1 MYAFIVTAHVAVGIV
16 ALAAYWTAGLSRKG
30 SPVHRAAGRLF
41 MLMMLFV
48 LVTAVL
54 FVARMLGRET
64 LVSAAF
70 FAYLIVISATALATG
85 WYSLQLKR
93 DHARYHGRWYRA
105 LAVFNIVC
113 GAAVLLLGIRTG
125 QAVLMGFSLVGLVRG
140 TGMLRL
146 ARQPE
151 LPRWWLREHLGSM
164 IGNGVAVHV
173 AFLLVGL
180 KRLLPPGWAV
190 QTELIGWLLP
200 LTVAG
205 IASVVFGRRYAAKPV
220 SASVTSTSA

>member
-1 MYAFIVTAHVAVGIV
+1 MYALIVIAHVAVGGI
-16 ALAAYWTAGLSRKG
+16 ALAAYWTAGLSKKG
-30 SPVHRAAGRLF
+30 SPLHRAAGKLF
-41 MLMMLFV
+41 MLMMLLV
-48 LVTAVL
+48 LATSVV
-54 FVARMLGRET
+54 FVARMVGREA
-64 LVSAAF
+64 LASAAF

-85 WYSLQLKR
+85 WFSLRLKH
-93 DHARYHGRWYRA
+93 DHARYHGRWYQA

-113 GAAVLLLGIRTG
+113 GAGVLLLGIRSG

-140 TGMLRL
+140 VAMLRL

-151 LPRWWLREHLGSM
+151 QPRWWLREHLGSM

-180 KRLLPPGWAV
+180 KRLLPAGWAV

-205 IASVVFGRRYAAKPV
+205 IAGVVFGRRYAAPKSPSV
-220 SASVTSTSA
+220 SGV